1 MKNTKIFLSG
11 LSLMTGVFFSCQPK
25 KQAENNQTISQIICR
40 TQLTDK
46 DWYSSGR
53 KAPLFEGLG
62 NVHYPI
68 TTQSKEAQKYFDQG
82 LMLAMGFNHAESA
95 RSFYQATKIDSTCA
109 MAFWGFAFVLGPN
122 YNAGMEPDNYARAYK
137 AVKQAEKLSGS
148 CTAKEKMLIRAL
160 SKRYPP
166 GPVEDRKPYDVAY
179 SEVMKNIYR
188 QFPND
193 ENVAALYVESVMDL
207 HPWDLWEKNG
217 KPKPW
222 TIDILAELEKLKVR
236 FPKHIG
242 IQHYYIHVIE
252 ASPTPEKGLASAAIL
267 TSLAPNASHLVH
279 MPSHIYIHTGNYH
292 EASLANILA
301 VKVDSTYLKGCY
313 AQGVFPLMYFP
324 HNYHLLAATATM
336 EGNQKWAML
345 AANKM
350 AEYSRKNL
358 MPDAAW
364 STLQHYYTIRYHVA
378 LKFSLWDEIIKM
390 NNTDSVRLK
399 YPTAIRHYAMGRVFV
414 AKNEV
419 NKAKLALSEL
429 EKITADPEISKL
441 TSAGINP
448 LNAVLEIA
456 SRVLKAEI
464 ASKEGDVSMSEKWL
478 REAVALEDK
487 LNYNEPPDWF
497 FSVRHDLGN
506 LLLNEKKYDEA
517 EKVLLADLSILP
529 RNIWALKSL
538 YKTQVSK
545 GETEGARQTKVAL
558 NLAGKWADKHV
569 KVL

>member
-1 MKNTKIFLSG
+1 
-11 LSLMTGVFFSCQPK
+11 MTGVLSSCQPK
-25 KQAENNQTISQIICR
+25 KQGENNPTISQIICR

-46 DWYSSGR
+46 DWYKSGK

-68 TTQSKEAQKYFDQG
+68 TTQSKEAQRYFDQG

-160 SKRYPP
+160 SKRYPQ

-193 ENVAALYVESVMDL
+193 ENVAVLYVESVMDL
-207 HPWDLWEKNG
+207 HPWDLWEKSG
-217 KPKPW
+217 QPKPW
-222 TIDILAELEKLKVR
+222 TKNILAELENLKVR

-292 EASLANILA
+292 EASLANIHA
-301 VKVDSTYLKGCY
+301 VKVDSAYLKGCY
-313 AQGVFPLMYFP
+313 AQGAFPLMYFP

-358 MPDAAW
+358 MPDTAW

-390 NNTDSVRLK
+390 NNTDSVKLK
-399 YPTAIRHYAMGRVFV
+399 YPIAIRHYAMGRVFV
-414 AKNEV
+414 AKNQV
-419 NKAKLALSEL
+419 GKAKLELSEL

-456 SRVLKAEI
+456 GRVLKAEI
-464 ASKEGDVSMSEKWL
+464 AAKVGDVSISEKLL

-497 FSVRHDLGN
+497 FSVRHDLGS
-506 LLLNEKKYDEA
+506 LLLKEKKYDEA
-517 EKVLLADLSILP
+517 EKVLLADLNIFP

-538 YKTQVSK
+538 YKAQVSK
-545 GETEGARQTKVAL
+545 GEAEGARQTKVAL
-558 NLAGKWADKHV
+558 NLAGKWADKNV

>member
-1 MKNTKIFLSG
+1 
-11 LSLMTGVFFSCQPK
+11 MTGMLFSCQPK
-25 KQAENNQTISQIICR
+25 KQAGNSSTISQIICR

-46 DWYSSGR
+46 DWYNSGK

-68 TTQSKEAQKYFDQG
+68 STQNKEAQRYFDQG

-95 RSFYQATKIDSTCA
+95 RSFFEATRIDSACA

-137 AVKQAEKLSGS
+137 AVKHAEKLSGN

-160 SKRYPP
+160 SRRYPP
-166 GPVEDRKPYDVAY
+166 GPVEDRKPYDIKY
-179 SEVMKNIYR
+179 SEAMKNIYH

-193 ENVAALYVESVMDL
+193 ENIGALYIESVMDL

-217 KPKPW
+217 QPKPW
-222 TIDILAELEKLKVR
+222 TKSILAELEKLKVR

-252 ASPTPEKGLASAAIL
+252 ASKTPEKGLASAAIL
-267 TSLAPNASHLVH
+267 AELAPNASHLVH

-292 EASLANILA
+292 EASLANIRA
-301 VKVDSTYLKGCY
+301 VKVDSTYLKGSY

-324 HNYHLLAATATM
+324 HNYHLLAGTATL
-336 EGNQKWAML
+336 EGNQKWAVL

-358 MPDAAW
+358 MPDVAW

-378 LKFSLWDEIIKM
+378 LKFSLWDEIVRM
-390 NNTDSVRLK
+390 NNTDSVKLK
-399 YPTAIRHYAMGRVFV
+399 YPIAIRHYAMGRVFV
-414 AKNEV
+414 AKNQV
-419 NKAKLALSEL
+419 DKAKLELSEL
-429 EKITADPEISKL
+429 EKTAADPEMTKL
-441 TSAGINP
+441 TSSGINP

-456 SRVLKAEI
+456 RRVLKAEI
-464 ASKEGDVSMSEKWL
+464 AGKEGDVSMSEKLL
-478 REAVALEDK
+478 REAVALEDN

-497 FSVRHDLGN
+497 FSVRHNLGD
-506 LLLNEKKYDEA
+506 LLLKEKKYDEA
-517 EKVLLADLSILP
+517 EKVLKADLAIFP
-529 RNIWALKSL
+529 RNIWALKGLHRAQTS
-538 YKTQVSK
+538 V
-545 GETEGARQTKVAL
+545 GETEDARETKVAL
-558 NLAGKWADKHV
+558 NLAGKWADKRV
-569 KVL
+569 KML